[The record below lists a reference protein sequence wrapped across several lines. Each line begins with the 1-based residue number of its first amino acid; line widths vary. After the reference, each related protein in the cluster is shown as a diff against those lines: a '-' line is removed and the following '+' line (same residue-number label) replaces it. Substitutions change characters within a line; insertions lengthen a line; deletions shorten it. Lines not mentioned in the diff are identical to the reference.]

1 MRSICKQSLG
11 YFRRNKLN
19 VLILCILTFLTSFMY
34 FFVECSIDGNLAW
47 LSTKK
52 QLNNK
57 QNDLLIGLNSNKI
70 LALVFLICLTLVSC
84 FIFYMFY
91 KKYFDLNRKNLG
103 CYRALGFTKGQITSI
118 YIAITSVISLAFLLL
133 GLVVGYCYSYI
144 LLDTYQVSY
153 NVNNVV
159 RGLSV
164 SSFATGIMV
173 PTVLLCIMTYLA
185 SGVYRRVEISKLFTE
200 QGKSNKNLRTMR
212 LFEKVAKIL
221 PSKYSFSSKLAL
233 RKPFNVFLILVS
245 VYIYLVLIVISIS
258 LNMSSSKVYQS
269 QTAFRHYKYEV
280 TFSNAKVDSDS
291 KEKGDQYFLEKKIKL
306 ASDNKNIGQQNLVA
320 MDNDGD
326 YFHLVNKRQKIQL
339 SNGEVAI
346 NPRIAEIY
354 NIKSGDKVLIKY
366 KNFEKYLIVKAIAD
380 NGNTSSIYIKR
391 TYFNK
396 LIGNPANTYNG
407 LWCNKLNDTLSKEQ
421 IETYSNYKKELQD
434 NNVSN
439 RVSAIIN
446 QVLACIFGVLLI
458 FLVLL
463 LNFQDN
469 TNNFIY
475 LRKLGYLH
483 KEIKNM
489 LINIYLPLIL
499 FTFVIMIIPS
509 ILTSQQILRML
520 SLQTGDYMPFI
531 SNIYVFLYALVILV
545 FLYLA
550 VIKIFDVKL
559 KNTFNRIDL
568 GEYV

>member
-19 VLILCILTFLTSFMY
+19 VLILSILAFLTSFMY
-34 FFVECSIDGNLAW
+34 FFVECSIDGNLTW
-47 LSTKK
+47 LSPKT
-52 QLNNK
+52 QLNNG
-57 QNDLLIGLNSNKI
+57 QNELLIGLNSNKI
-70 LALVFLICLTLVSC
+70 LALTFLICLTSVSC

-91 KKYFDLNRKNLG
+91 KKCFDLNRKNLG
-103 CYRALGFTKGQITSI
+103 CYRALGFTQRQITGI
-118 YIAITSVISLAFLLL
+118 YIAITSIISFVFLLL
-133 GLVVGYCYSYI
+133 GLVVGYYYSYI
-144 LLDTYQVSY
+144 LLNTYQVSY

-159 RGLSV
+159 RGLSA
-164 SSFATGIMV
+164 SSFAIGIII
-173 PTVLLCIMTYLA
+173 PTILFCIMTYLA
-185 SGVYRRVEISKLFTE
+185 SGVYRCVEISNLLAG
-200 QGKSNKNLRTMR
+200 QGESNKNLGMMR
-212 LFEKVAKIL
+212 LFEKVAKVL

-233 RKPFNVFLILVS
+233 RKPFNIFLILVS

-280 TFSNAKVDSDS
+280 TISTVKVNSAP
-291 KEKGDQYFLEKKIKL
+291 EENGNQYFLEKKVKL
-306 ASDNKNIGQQNLVA
+306 ATISKNIGQQNLVA

-326 YFHLVNKRQKIQL
+326 RFRLVNKQKKIQL
-339 SNGEVAI
+339 NNGELAI

-354 NIKSGDKVLIKY
+354 NIKPGDKVLIKY
-366 KNFEKYLIVKAIAD
+366 KNFENYLIVKAIAD

-407 LWCNKLNDTLSKEQ
+407 LWCNKLNDTLSKEH
-421 IETYSNYKKELQD
+421 IKTYSSYKKELQN

-439 RVSAIIN
+439 RMSAIIN
-446 QVLACIFGVLLI
+446 QILACVFSVLLI

-469 TNNFIY
+469 INNFIY

-499 FTFVIMIIPS
+499 FTFVVMIIPS
-509 ILTSQQILRML
+509 MLTSQQILRML
-520 SLQTGDYMPFI
+520 SLETGDYMPFN

-545 FLYLA
+545 FLYLV

-568 GEYV
+568 GQYR

>member
-1 MRSICKQSLG
+1 
-11 YFRRNKLN
+11 
-19 VLILCILTFLTSFMY
+19 
-34 FFVECSIDGNLAW
+34 
-47 LSTKK
+47 
-52 QLNNK
+52 
-57 QNDLLIGLNSNKI
+57 
-70 LALVFLICLTLVSC
+70 
-84 FIFYMFY
+84 
-91 KKYFDLNRKNLG
+91 NLG

-407 LWCNKLNDTLSKEQ
+407 LW
-421 IETYSNYKKELQD
+421 
-434 NNVSN
+434 
-439 RVSAIIN
+439 
-446 QVLACIFGVLLI
+446 
-458 FLVLL
+458 
-463 LNFQDN
+463 
-469 TNNFIY
+469 
-475 LRKLGYLH
+475 
-483 KEIKNM
+483 
-489 LINIYLPLIL
+489 
-499 FTFVIMIIPS
+499 
-509 ILTSQQILRML
+509 
-520 SLQTGDYMPFI
+520 
-531 SNIYVFLYALVILV
+531 
-545 FLYLA
+545 
-550 VIKIFDVKL
+550 
-559 KNTFNRIDL
+559 
-568 GEYV
+568 